1 VGAGSGGTV
10 DTDDHSRMS
19 LGRLRVD
26 NIGSMLRPPAL
37 RRAFADRLAGEIA
50 EAELARVEDDAIRA
64 LIARQEALGMPVV
77 VDGEFRRSGYLA
89 SFSVVAGAEHWLERW
104 TPQII
109 GREHPV
115 AAGAVRG
122 RDPVHEDSLRSPAT
136 ARLALLR
143 NRPLEEWRFAQAQTA
158 LPAKVTIVGPDRVS
172 TLHALGRTDDVYRDA
187 DEFIADVVAVERQ
200 MIAQLADAGCAYVH
214 IDEPGFTAYADDASL
229 AVLRAR
235 GEDPIVNLQRSIDA
249 NNALIAGFGDV
260 TFGVHL
266 CRGNRES
273 QWHREGTYDAIAERV
288 FGELRYDRLLL
299 EYDSE
304 RAGGF
309 GPLRFVRD
317 DAVVVLGL
325 LTTKT
330 GALEQADAV
339 KRRIDEAASRVPI
352 ERLALSTQC
361 GFASGIAGNLISED
375 EQWRKL
381 ERVLE
386 VARDVWG

>member
-1 VGAGSGGTV
+1 
-10 DTDDHSRMS
+10 MS
-19 LGRLRVD
+19 VECLRVD
-26 NIGSMLRPPAL
+26 NVGSMLRPQAL
-37 RRAFADRLAGEIA
+37 RRAFAARATGEIDA
-50 EAELARVEDDAIRA
+50 DALTRVEDDAIRA
-64 LIARQEALGMPVV
+64 LIARQEALGMPVI

-89 SFSVVAGAEHWLERW
+89 SFAVVAGAEHWLANW
-104 TPQII
+104 TPRTV

-115 AAGAVRG
+115 AAGVVRG
-122 RDPVHEDSLRSPAT
+122 RDPVHDDSLRSPAT

-158 LPAKVTIVGPDRVS
+158 LPAKVTIIGPDRVS
-172 TLHALGRTDDVYRDA
+172 TLHARGRADDVYEDA
-187 DEFIADVVAVERQ
+187 DEFIADVVAVERE
-200 MIAQLADAGCAYVH
+200 MIAQLTDAGCAYVH
-214 IDEPGFTAYADDASL
+214 IDEPGFTAYADEASL
-229 AVLRAR
+229 AVLRGR
-235 GEDPIVNLQRSIDA
+235 GEDPAVNLQRSIDA
-249 NNALIAGFGDV
+249 NNALIAGFDGV

-273 QWHREGTYDAIAERV
+273 QWHREGTYDAIAEQV

-309 GPLRFVRD
+309 EPLRFVRD

-330 GALEQADAV
+330 GALEDADAV
-339 KRRIDEAASRVPI
+339 KRRIEEASRPVPI
-352 ERLALSTQC
+352 ERLALSPQC

-381 ERVLE
+381 ELVLE
-386 VARDVWG
+386 VAREVWG